1 MQYAARARGPA
12 IMLRTIDEPC
22 VEDQVAT
29 EKTTLNQRL
38 HHGAPGATD
47 GSARFNKQALIRIGS
62 NGCISQDAFLTT
74 GSHDLKSNMDS
85 RIAPVV
91 IEHGVWTTSKCVA

>member
-1 MQYAARARGPA
+1 
-12 IMLRTIDEPC
+12 MLRTIDEPC
-22 VEDQVAT
+22 VEDQVGDRKDHPQSAPT
-29 EKTTLNQRL
+29 SR
-38 HHGAPGATD
+38 APGATD
-47 GSARFNKQALIRIGS
+47 GSARFDKEALSRIGS

-91 IEHGVWTTSKCVA
+91 IEHDVWTRSKCVA